1 MVNLCFSMIF
11 SFLCQFKILNSAI
24 GSPFTFSALRFIIGG
39 VLLVGLT
46 LALRMGVP
54 AREDW
59 LALVVLGLLQT
70 TLTFGLV
77 FYAMQSVPAGITSVL
92 LYSYPIIVN
101 LMAYF
106 LLGERL
112 NLKNIV
118 GLLTGFSGLIII
130 FSTDGFQSG
139 SIYGKILIIIAA
151 INWGLATV
159 FLRRRFPTHNKLQVT
174 AWQMFFGGVLTLLIV
189 PFIEGGISLSL
200 VTAWAAL
207 LFTSVFASAMA
218 FSLWFYVLDFWGV
231 GRASVFIFLVPVCG
245 VFFATLLLGED
256 LTIKLALGLIA
267 VVIGIWLVN
276 AAAGKKSNSNE
287 HDSSQNLL
295 VES

>member
-1 MVNLCFSMIF
+1 MVILCVIWGLTFTVMKVGISYIP
-11 SFLCQFKILNSAI
+11 
-24 GSPFTFSALRFIIGG
+24 PFTFSALRFIIGG
-39 VLLVGLT
+39 ILLVGLT
-46 LALRMGVP
+46 LALRIGIP

-59 LALVVLGLLQT
+59 CALIILGLLQT
-70 TLTFGLV
+70 ALTFGLV
-77 FYAMQSVPAGITSVL
+77 FYAMQSIPAGITSVL

-118 GLLTGFSGLIII
+118 GLLTGFLGLIMI
-130 FSTDGFQSG
+130 FSTGGFQSG
-139 SIYGKILIIIAA
+139 SIYGKILIVIAA
-151 INWGLATV
+151 VNWGLATI
-159 FLRRRFPTHNKLQVT
+159 FLKRRFPTHNKLQVT
-174 AWQMFFGGVLTLLIV
+174 AWQMLFGGALTMLIV
-189 PFIEGGISLSL
+189 PFIEGGVSLTL
-200 VTAWAAL
+200 NLTAWAAL
-207 LFTSVFASAMA
+207 LFTSVFASALA

-245 VFFATLLLGED
+245 VLFSTLLLGEE
-256 LTIKLALGLIA
+256 LTINLALGLMA

-276 AAAGKKSNSNE
+276 AEAGKKSNNSK
-287 HDSSQNLL
+287 HDSSQSLL